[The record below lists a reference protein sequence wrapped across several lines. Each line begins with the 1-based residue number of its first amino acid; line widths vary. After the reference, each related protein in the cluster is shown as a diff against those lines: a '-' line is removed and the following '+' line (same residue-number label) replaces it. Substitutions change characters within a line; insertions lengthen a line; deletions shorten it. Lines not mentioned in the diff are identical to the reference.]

1 MPLLIH
7 VTASGQD
14 NHRKDNMIKKSTLDL
29 IGNTPIV
36 KLDKI
41 HNLGIN
47 IYGKLEYLQPGGS
60 VKDRAALQIITDA
73 YEKNKLKTGQIVVEM
88 TSGNMGA
95 GLAVVCRQF
104 GNPFLAVMPKG
115 NSPERI
121 KILKALG
128 AELLLTDQVDGT
140 PGMVTGKDIEF
151 ASEFAKK
158 IADEKNG
165 FYVDQFNNLSGVK
178 AHYRTTGPEILRD
191 LPEIDA
197 FIASIGSGGTFIGI
211 SKYLKE
217 QNPLIKCIAVEPEN
231 AAILKDGNVK
241 DPKHIIQGT
250 GYSLIPPHWESE
262 LADEIITVTDED
274 VITMTKRLS
283 YDQGLF
289 VGYSSGA
296 NVTASIKF
304 AKKNKNIENILTIM
318 CDIGYKYS
326 EI

>member
-1 MPLLIH
+1 
-7 VTASGQD
+7 
-14 NHRKDNMIKKSTLDL
+14 MIKRNTLDL
-29 IGNTPIV
+29 IGNTLIV
-36 KLDKI
+36 KLNRLHD
-41 HNLGIN
+41 LDVN
-47 IYGKLEYLQPGGS
+47 IYGKLEYLQLGGS

-73 YEKNKLKTGQIVVEM
+73 YEQHKLKAGQVVVEM

-104 GNPFLAVMPKG
+104 GNPFVAVMPKG

-128 AELLLTDQVDGT
+128 AEVLLTDQIDGT

-151 ASEFAKK
+151 ASEYAKK

-165 FYVDQFNNLSGVK
+165 FYVDQFNNLAGVK
-178 AHYRTTGPEILRD
+178 AHYKTTGPEILRD
-191 LPEIDA
+191 LPEIEA
-197 FIASIGSGGTFIGI
+197 FVASVGSGGTFTGT

-217 QNPLIKCIAVEPEN
+217 QNPSIKCIAVEPEN
-231 AAILKDGNVK
+231 AAILKSGSVK

-262 LADEIITVTDED
+262 LANEIITVTDNE
-274 VITMTKRLS
+274 VISMTRRLS

-289 VGYSSGA
+289 VGFSSGA
-296 NVTASIKF
+296 NVAAAIKF
-304 AKKNKNIENILTIM
+304 AEKNKNIKNILTIL
-318 CDIGYKYS
+318 CDTGYKYS
-326 EI
+326 ET